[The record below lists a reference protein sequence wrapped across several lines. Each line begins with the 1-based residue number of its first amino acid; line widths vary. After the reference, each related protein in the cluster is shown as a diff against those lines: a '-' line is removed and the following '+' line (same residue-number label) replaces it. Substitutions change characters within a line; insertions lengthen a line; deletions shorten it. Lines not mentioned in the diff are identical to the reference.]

1 MLINELNPIK
11 EMISSISSGNST
23 QDNNDLLESINNI
36 HSVITEELKGSGEYS
51 QKTFEK
57 LEDIYNEITNKLS
70 NTENNLRDF
79 ILGDIDTKLL

>member
-36 HSVITEELKGSGEYS
+36 HSVITEELKG
-51 QKTFEK
+51 F
-57 LEDIYNEITNKLS
+57 
-70 NTENNLRDF
+70 R
-79 ILGDIDTKLL
+79 